1 MGTINLVYLSKTNN
15 LGFFENIRNINNEI
29 IKFKKDDAINEFN
42 EYDEREVQRG
52 ASCAVF
58 PELKTTK
65 HITIQDLK
73 QGLKTRGVK
82 DEIFQNKILSLLIQ
96 SRVGVVF
103 PLVAAILMLFGND
116 KFFVDT
122 SSNNIE
128 LNVKNNGL
136 VRLVYSGTLN
146 GTTQENAFKVR
157 IEVDITPHK
166 AAVSSFTIKQVA
178 YSDEAK
184 LAFNFLKDNQV
195 SIFQQFILWIKSF
208 FSYNKDFEIEN
219 EARDN
224 LLWAQNTK
232 RGGATE
238 VEFEI
243 PGDVDEDST
252 EHISALISGAR

>member
-1 MGTINLVYLSKTNN
+1 M
-15 LGFFENIRNINNEI
+15 
-29 IKFKKDDAINEFN
+29 
-42 EYDEREVQRG
+42 
-52 ASCAVF
+52 
-58 PELKTTK
+58 
-65 HITIQDLK
+65 
-73 QGLKTRGVK
+73 
-82 DEIFQNKILSLLIQ
+82 
-96 SRVGVVF
+96 
-103 PLVAAILMLFGND
+103 
-116 KFFVDT
+116 
-122 SSNNIE
+122 
-128 LNVKNNGL
+128 
-136 VRLVYSGTLN
+136 
-146 GTTQENAFKVR
+146 R
-157 IEVDITPHK
+157 IEIDISPHK